1 MKAIITTPGQRGSVH
16 LGEISDPSGT
26 GTVQGAD
33 GKTAA
38 AVEVEVVEVGVCGTD
53 LEIAN
58 EGYGAPPE
66 GRSVLVMGHENLG
79 RVVSAPS

>member
-1 MKAIITTPGQRGSVH
+1 MKAIITTPGKQGSVH
-16 LGEISDPSGT
+16 LGEIAEPSGT

-33 GKTAA
+33 GKPAA

-58 EGYGAPPE
+58 EGYGAAPP
-66 GRSVLVMGHENLG
+66 GG
-79 RVVSAPS
+79 PSW